1 MAKAKRD
8 KEYYDTRLKI
18 LEKRKKKLA
27 EEEKKAKEQYREWKV
42 GKIVQILEENTLLEI
57 ITEDNLE
64 IFEKHFKSLAD
75 ELKEI
80 EIRRKANKKVEKSEI
95 KEEKIDEEIKEEQNE

>member
-1 MAKAKRD
+1 
-8 KEYYDTRLKI
+8 
-18 LEKRKKKLA
+18 
-27 EEEKKAKEQYREWKV
+27 
-42 GKIVQILEENTLLEI
+42 LEI